1 MAGRG
6 VSAKAKIAPG
16 VEVGTIVSNANTELI
31 NAFSREF
38 GAPPEVLTRAPGRVN
53 LLGEHVDYNG
63 LPVLPMTIDRA
74 VTMVAR
80 KRDNHT
86 VSVRNSDP
94 AFAAE
99 DFENV
104 ANLPHSAQGSWINYC
119 KAAIEGINT
128 DLKIESFPGMDL
140 LCAGTIPPAA
150 GLSSSSALVVAT
162 ALTYLSI
169 MNRPVSSEA
178 QRVELAALLA
188 SAERYVGV
196 HGGGMDQAIILLGS
210 EGCACKIN
218 FFPLRVERVPVFRD
232 HMFVVCNSLVTADK
246 SGSAVHRYNEGPL
259 TCRLVRALAE
269 KHAQMA
275 FGEEIEIEHLGDLW
289 FGPLCL
295 TNGEVESLFRE
306 AFPQPRTTLAQAAA
320 VLGIGEAEIRRRWLG
335 DLPEPDGGFNLQARA
350 RHQLSELMRVEQ
362 GRDCLL
368 AGEAVTF
375 GSLMNDSHQSCA
387 NDYGVSSPQLDKLVE
402 VARGAGAL
410 GSRLT
415 GAGFGGCTVSLI
427 EKDSFVSF
435 TNAVTQH
442 YYENF
447 LNHAGCDPMARD
459 WVLSAYPV
467 AAADSEYL

>member
-1 MAGRG
+1 MKSFSSAVGR
-6 VSAKAKIAPG
+6 
-16 VEVGTIVSNANTELI
+16 
-31 NAFSREF
+31 
-38 GAPPEVLTRAPGRVN
+38 PPQVLTRAPGRVN

-74 VTMVAR
+74 VTIAAS
-80 KRDNHT
+80 KRDDHAIII
-86 VSVRNSDP
+86 RNLDN
-94 AFAAE
+94 AFAGE

-104 ANLPHSAQGSWINYC
+104 SGLPHSTQGSWINYC

-128 DLKIESFPGMDL
+128 DRKVESFPGMDI

-150 GLSSSSALVVAT
+150 GLSSSSALVVST
-162 ALTYLSI
+162 ALTYLSVLDQ
-169 MNRPVSSEA
+169 PVMTEV
-178 QRVELAALLA
+178 QRAELAALLA
-188 SAERYVGV
+188 NAERYVGV

-210 EGCACKIN
+210 EACACKIN
-218 FFPLRVERVPVFRD
+218 FSPLRVERVPVFRD
-232 HMFVVCNSLVTADK
+232 HVFVVCNSLVKADK

-259 TCRLVRALAE
+259 TCRLIRALAE

-295 TNGEVESLFRE
+295 TNAEVQSLFRE

-320 VLGIGEAEIRRRWLG
+320 VLGVGESEIRRRWLG
-335 DLPEPDGGFNLQARA
+335 DLPEPDGGFALQARA
-350 RHQLSELMRVEQ
+350 RHQLKELMRVEQ

-368 AGEAVTF
+368 ASDATTF

-387 NDYGVSSPQLDKLVE
+387 DDYGVSSPQLDKLVE
-402 VARGAGAL
+402 VARSAGAL

-427 EKDSFVSF
+427 EKDSFLSF
-435 TNAVTQH
+435 AEAITKH
-442 YYENF
+442 YYEDYLGRGN
-447 LNHAGCDPMARD
+447 ADPLSQD
-459 WVLSAYPV
+459 WLLPAHPV
-467 AAADSEYL
+467 AAANSEYL